1 MPASVFQG
9 LWPWGDTS
17 TGSSLFMKNVS
28 LFGSWKQD
36 LPASIVVFL
45 VALPLCLGIAAAS
58 GAPPIAG
65 LIAGIVGGIVVGS
78 ISGSPLGVSG
88 PAAGLIAIVLAAV
101 EDLGTYELF
110 LGAVVVSGLIQIA
123 LGLLKGG
130 IIAYYFPNSVIKGML
145 AGIGILILR
154 KQFFPAVGY
163 DEHAVEHFTF
173 EEADHYDQ
181 VAEFSNMFQNITP
194 GAVVITLVGL
204 FLLILWERPFIQRIK
219 ALATIPG
226 SLMAVIA
233 GIVLA
238 LLFQGHALLNVGAGH
253 YVALPELPK
262 LSTIGE
268 FDFGTLITMPD
279 FSAWMS
285 TKFWMVAFTLA
296 IVASLETL
304 LCVEA
309 TDKLD
314 PWKRV
319 TPANRELHAQGI
331 GNSLSGLLGG
341 IPVTQVIVRSSA
353 NIQSG
358 GRSKLSA
365 ILHGVLLLVAVLAI
379 PGILM
384 LIPMAS
390 LAAVLLMVGYKL
402 AKPSQFK
409 QMWKA
414 GTMQFFPFIVT
425 VIGVAAIDLLTGVFL
440 GLAVAIV
447 HILWKNYSTPFH
459 FDPAKHLP
467 GMPIH
472 IELSEDVTFLNKAGI
487 KRTLGELPD
496 GSKVII
502 DARRTVELD
511 PDVKEIIDEFTVGA
525 AKRGITC
532 EMVGFKDKQKK
543 KPAELERDVKKIA
556 EQTGAK

>member
-1 MPASVFQG
+1 MKN
-9 LWPWGDTS
+9 
-17 TGSSLFMKNVS
+17 SSLFS
-28 LFGSWKQD
+28 SWKQD
-36 LPASIVVFL
+36 APASIVVFL

-65 LIAGIVGGIVVGS
+65 LIAGIIGGVVVGA

-88 PAAGLIAIVLAAV
+88 PAAGLIAIVLTAV
-101 EDLGTYELF
+101 EDLGSYELF
-110 LGAVVVSGLIQIA
+110 LGAVVMSGLIQIS

-154 KQFFPAVGY
+154 KQIFPAVGY
-163 DEHAVEHFTF
+163 DEHAVEHLTF

-181 VAEFSNMFQNITP
+181 VTEFSNMLQNITP
-194 GAVVITLVGL
+194 GAVVITVVGL
-204 FLLILWERPFIQRIK
+204 ALLLLWERPFIQRIR

-226 SLMAVIA
+226 SLMAVVA

-238 LLFQGHALLNVGAGH
+238 LIFQGHSVLEVGAGH
-253 YVALPELPK
+253 FVALPELPK
-262 LSTIGE
+262 LSNIGE
-268 FDFGTLITMPD
+268 FDFGGLITMPD
-279 FSAWMS
+279 FGALLSY
-285 TKFWMVAFTLA
+285 KFWMVAFTLA

-331 GNSLSGLLGG
+331 GNSLSGLIGG
-341 IPVTQVIVRSSA
+341 IPITQVIVRSSA

-414 GTMQFFPFIVT
+414 GTMQFFPFVVT
-425 VIGVAAIDLLTGVFL
+425 VIGVATIDLLTGVFL
-440 GLAVAIV
+440 GLAVAII

-496 GSKVII
+496 GAKVVI
-502 DARRTVELD
+502 DARRTVDLD
-511 PDVKEIIDEFTVGA
+511 PDVKEIIDEFMNEAG
-525 AKRGITC
+525 KRGITC
-532 EMVGFKDKQKK
+532 ERVGFKDKDKK
-543 KPAELERDVKKIA
+543 KPAELERDVKAVAQKLSNDN
-556 EQTGAK
+556 

>member
-1 MPASVFQG
+1 MN
-9 LWPWGDTS
+9 
-17 TGSSLFMKNVS
+17 LFS
-28 LFGSWKQD
+28 SWKQD

-45 VALPLCLGIAAAS
+45 VALPLCLGIASAS

-65 LIAGIVGGIVVGS
+65 LIAGIVGGVIVGA

-101 EDLGTYELF
+101 ADLGSYELF
-110 LGAVVVSGLIQIA
+110 LAAVVVSGLIQIA
-123 LGLLKGG
+123 LGFLKGG

-145 AGIGILILR
+145 AGIGIVILR
-154 KQFFPAVGY
+154 KQIFPAMGY
-163 DEHAVEHFTF
+163 DEHAVEHLTF
-173 EEADHYDQ
+173 EEVDRYDQ
-181 VAEFSNMFQNITP
+181 AMEFTNMMANITP

-204 FLLILWERPFIQRIK
+204 ALLLLWERPVIKRIK

-226 SLMAVIA
+226 SLMAVVA
-233 GIVLA
+233 GIVLS
-238 LLFQGHALLNVGAGH
+238 LLFKGHAFLEVGAGH
-253 YVALPELPK
+253 YVDLPELPK
-262 LSTIGE
+262 LETIWTFDYGGLITLP
-268 FDFGTLITMPD
+268 DFGAML
-279 FSAWMS
+279 SY
-285 TKFWMVAFTLA
+285 KFWMVAFTLA

-331 GNSLSGLLGG
+331 GNSISGLLGG
-341 IPVTQVIVRSSA
+341 IPITQVIVRSSA

-358 GRSKLSA
+358 GRTKLSA
-365 ILHGVLLLVAVLAI
+365 ILHGGLLLFCVLAI

-409 QMWKA
+409 EMWNA
-414 GTMQFFPFIVT
+414 GLMQFIPFLVT
-425 VIGVAAIDLLTGVFL
+425 VIGVAAVDLLTGVFL

-447 HILWKNYSTPFH
+447 HILWKNYRTPYH
-459 FDPAKHLP
+459 FDPDKHLP

-487 KRTLGELPD
+487 KRTLGELPE
-496 GSKVII
+496 GAKVII

-511 PDVKEIIDEFTVGA
+511 PDVMEILDDF
-525 AKRGITC
+525 AKTAPERGITC
-532 EMVGFKDKQKK
+532 ERVGFKERNKK
-543 KPAELERDVKKIA
+543 APTALELEVKRA
-556 EQTGAK
+556 AGPNNA

>member
-1 MPASVFQG
+1 MLSH
-9 LWPWGDTS
+9 
-17 TGSSLFMKNVS
+17 
-28 LFGSWKQD
+28 WKQD

-65 LIAGIVGGIVVGS
+65 LIAGIVGGVVVGLA
-78 ISGSPLGVSG
+78 SGSPLGVSG

-101 EDLGTYELF
+101 EDLGTYEFF
-110 LGAVVVSGLIQIA
+110 LAAVVISGLIQIA
-123 LGLLKGG
+123 LGFLKGG

-154 KQFFPAVGY
+154 KQIFPAMGY
-163 DEHAVEHFTF
+163 DEHSVEHFTF

-181 VAEFSNMFQNITP
+181 VTEFSNMMDRITP

-204 FLLILWERPFIQRIK
+204 ALLILWERPFLRRIK
-219 ALATIPG
+219 ALATVPG
-226 SLMAVIA
+226 SLMAVAA
-233 GIVLA
+233 GIFLA
-238 LLFQGHALLNVGAGH
+238 MLFQGHALLEVGLGH
-253 YVALPELPK
+253 YVELPDLPNLGNLGDAD
-262 LSTIGE
+262 LSGI
-268 FDFGTLITMPD
+268 IVMPD
-279 FSAWMS
+279 FSALMS
-285 TKFWMVAFTLA
+285 YKLWTVAFTLA

-319 TPANRELHAQGI
+319 TPANRELHAQGL
-331 GNSLSGLLGG
+331 GNTLSGLIGG
-341 IPVTQVIVRSSA
+341 LPITQVIVRSSA

-358 GRSKLSA
+358 GRTKLSA
-365 ILHGVLLLVAVLAI
+365 VMHGLLLLLCVLAI
-379 PGILM
+379 PGVLR
-384 LIPMAS
+384 LIPNAS

-409 QMWKA
+409 TMWKA
-414 GTMQFFPFIVT
+414 GFMQFAPFIVT
-425 VIGVAAIDLLTGVFL
+425 VVGVAFIDLLTGVFL
-440 GLAVAIV
+440 GLGVAII

-459 FDPAKHLP
+459 FDPSKHLP

-472 IELSEDVTFLNKAGI
+472 IELSEDVTFLNKAGV

-496 GSKVII
+496 GAKVII
-502 DARRTVELD
+502 DARRTVDLD
-511 PDVKEIIDEFTVGA
+511 PDVREIIEEFIGEA
-525 AKRGITC
+525 AKRGISC
-532 EMVGFKDKQKK
+532 ELVGFKERTQRGKRPTELGEQVREV
-543 KPAELERDVKKIA
+543 AERI
-556 EQTGAK
+556 TP

>member
-1 MPASVFQG
+1 
-9 LWPWGDTS
+9 
-17 TGSSLFMKNVS
+17 MKNVS
-28 LFGSWKQD
+28 LFSSWKQD

-65 LIAGIVGGIVVGS
+65 LIAGIVGGIIVGFL
-78 ISGSPLGVSG
+78 SGSPLGVSG

-123 LGLLKGG
+123 LGFLKGG

-154 KQFFPAVGY
+154 KQIFPAVGY
-163 DEHAVEHFTF
+163 DEHSVEHLTF

-181 VAEFSNMFQNITP
+181 ATEFSNMLENITP

-204 FLLILWERPFIQRIK
+204 ALLILWERPLIK
-219 ALATIPG
+219 RMKFLATIPG
-226 SLMAVIA
+226 SLMAVVA

-238 LLFQGHALLNVGAGH
+238 LVFEGHSVLNVGSGH
-253 YVALPELPK
+253 FVALPELPK

-268 FDFGTLITMPD
+268 FDFAKLITLPD

-285 TKFWMVAFTLA
+285 YKFWMVAFTLA

-409 QMWKA
+409 EMWKA
-414 GTMQFFPFIVT
+414 GTMQFVPFIVT

-487 KRTLGELPD
+487 KRTLGELPT
-496 GSKVII
+496 GAKVII

-511 PDVKEIIDEFTVGA
+511 PDVKEIIDEFVSDAG
-525 AKRGITC
+525 KRGITC
-532 EMVGFKDKQKK
+532 EKVGFKDKGDRQRN
-543 KPAELERDVKKIA
+543 PSELERAVKEIA
-556 EQTGAK
+556 KAEKPA

>member
-1 MPASVFQG
+1 MN
-9 LWPWGDTS
+9 
-17 TGSSLFMKNVS
+17 LFS
-28 LFGSWKQD
+28 SWKQD
-36 LPASIVVFL
+36 LPASVVVFL

-58 GAPPIAG
+58 EAPPIAG
-65 LIAGIVGGIVVGS
+65 LIAGIIGGVVVGS

-101 EDLGTYELF
+101 ADLGSYELF
-110 LGAVVVSGLIQIA
+110 LAAVVVSGLIQVA
-123 LGLLKGG
+123 LGLVKGG

-154 KQFFPAVGY
+154 KQIFPAVGY
-163 DEHAVEHFTF
+163 DEHAMEHLTF

-181 VAEFSNMFQNITP
+181 MTEFSNMMSNITP
-194 GAVVITLVGL
+194 GAVVITLAGL
-204 FLLILWERPFIQRIK
+204 ALLMLWERPFIRRTK
-219 ALATIPG
+219 ALATVPG
-226 SLMAVIA
+226 SLMAVVA

-238 LLFQGHALLNVGAGH
+238 VLFNGHALLEVGEGH
-253 YVALPELPK
+253 YVTLPELPK
-262 LSTIGE
+262 LNNLKD
-268 FDFGTLITMPD
+268 FDFGGLITTPD
-279 FSAWMS
+279 FGAVLSP
-285 TKFWMVAFTLA
+285 KFWMVAFTLA

-309 TDKLD
+309 TDKMD

-331 GNSLSGLLGG
+331 GNSLSGLVGG

-358 GRSKLSA
+358 GRTKLSA

-379 PGILM
+379 PGVLM

-409 QMWKA
+409 DMWNA
-414 GTMQFFPFIVT
+414 GLMQFIPFIVT
-425 VIGVAAIDLLTGVFL
+425 VIGVATIDLLTGVFL
-440 GLAVAIV
+440 GLAVAII

-502 DARRTVELD
+502 DARRTVDLD
-511 PDVKEIIDEFTVGA
+511 PDVKEIIEEFVNEAG
-525 AKRGITC
+525 KRGITC
-532 EMVGFKDKQKK
+532 EKIGFKNRPKK
-543 KPAELERDVKKIA
+543 APTALELEVRRA
-556 EQTGAK
+556 AGHS

>member
-1 MPASVFQG
+1 
-9 LWPWGDTS
+9 
-17 TGSSLFMKNVS
+17 MKNVP

-88 PAAGLIAIVLAAV
+88 PAAGLIAIVLTAV

-154 KQFFPAVGY
+154 KQIFPAVGY
-163 DEHAVEHFTF
+163 DEHAVDHLTF
-173 EEADHYDQ
+173 EGADQYDQ
-181 VAEFSNMFQNITP
+181 VTEFSNMFQNITP

-226 SLMAVIA
+226 SLMAVVA
-233 GIVLA
+233 GIFLA

-279 FSAWMS
+279 FSGWMS

-331 GNSLSGLLGG
+331 GNSISGLLGG

-379 PGILM
+379 PAILM

-440 GLAVAIV
+440 GLAVAII

-532 EMVGFKDKQKK
+532 EMVGFKGKEKK
-543 KPAELERDVKKIA
+543 KPAELERDVKA
-556 EQTGAK
+556 VAKKLSNEN

>member
-1 MPASVFQG
+1 MK
-9 LWPWGDTS
+9 
-17 TGSSLFMKNVS
+17 LFS
-28 LFGSWKQD
+28 SWKQD
-36 LPASIVVFL
+36 LPASVVVFL

-58 GAPPIAG
+58 EAPPIAG
-65 LIAGIVGGIVVGS
+65 LIAGIVGGVVVGA

-101 EDLGTYELF
+101 ADLGSYELF
-110 LGAVVVSGLIQIA
+110 LAAVVVSGLIQIA
-123 LGLLKGG
+123 LGFLKGG

-154 KQFFPAVGY
+154 TQIFPAVGY
-163 DEHAVEHFTF
+163 DEHAVEHLTF

-181 VAEFSNMFQNITP
+181 FTEFSNMMSNITP

-204 FLLILWERPFIQRIK
+204 ALLIMWEQPFIRRIK
-219 ALATIPG
+219 ALATMPG
-226 SLMAVIA
+226 SLMAVVA

-238 LLFQGHALLNVGAGH
+238 ILFRGHTTLDVGVGH
-253 YVALPELPK
+253 YVTLPDLPT
-262 LSTIGE
+262 LSNLKD
-268 FDFGTLITMPD
+268 FDFGGLITMPD
-279 FSAWMS
+279 FGGMLSP
-285 TKFWMVAFTLA
+285 KFWMVAFTLA

-309 TDKLD
+309 TDKMD

-331 GNSLSGLLGG
+331 GNSLSGLIGG
-341 IPVTQVIVRSSA
+341 IPITQVIVRSSA

-358 GRSKLSA
+358 GRTKMSA

-379 PGILM
+379 PGILK

-414 GTMQFFPFIVT
+414 GTMQFIPFIVT
-425 VIGVAAIDLLTGVFL
+425 VIGVATIDLLTGVFL
-440 GLAVAIV
+440 GLAVAII

-532 EMVGFKDKQKK
+532 EMVGFKDKGKK
-543 KPAELERDVKKIA
+543 KPAELERDVQAVAKKFSNDN
-556 EQTGAK
+556 

>member
-1 MPASVFQG
+1 
-9 LWPWGDTS
+9 
-17 TGSSLFMKNVS
+17 MKNVS
-28 LFGSWKQD
+28 LFGNWKQD

-110 LGAVVVSGLIQIA
+110 LGAVVMSGLIQIA

-154 KQFFPAVGY
+154 KQIFPAVGY
-163 DEHAVEHFTF
+163 DEHSVEHFTF

-181 VAEFSNMFQNITP
+181 ATEFSNMLQNITP

-204 FLLILWERPFIQRIK
+204 SLLILWERPFIKRVK

-226 SLMAVIA
+226 SLMAVVA

-238 LLFQGHALLNVGAGH
+238 LVFEGHALLNVGVGH
-253 YVALPELPK
+253 FVALPALPK
-262 LSTIGE
+262 LSTISE
-268 FDFGTLITMPD
+268 FDFSSLITLPD
-279 FSAWMS
+279 FGAWMS
-285 TKFWMVAFTLA
+285 PKFWMVAFTLA

-414 GTMQFFPFIVT
+414 GTMQFVPFIVT

-511 PDVKEIIDEFTVGA
+511 PDVKEIIDEFTVSA
-525 AKRGITC
+525 AKRGIAC
-532 EMVGFKDKQKK
+532 EMVGFKGKEKK
-543 KPAELERDVKKIA
+543 KPSELEHSVRKVAQRVMK
-556 EQTGAK
+556 

>member
-1 MPASVFQG
+1 MSIHRSP
-9 LWPWGDTS
+9 
-17 TGSSLFMKNVS
+17 LFMKNTS
-28 LFGSWKQD
+28 LFSSWKQD

-88 PAAGLIAIVLAAV
+88 PAAGLIAIVLTAV
-101 EDLGTYELF
+101 EDLGAYELF
-110 LGAVVVSGLIQIA
+110 LGAVVMSGLIQIS

-154 KQFFPAVGY
+154 KQIFPAVGY
-163 DEHAVEHFTF
+163 DEHAVEHLTF

-181 VAEFSNMFQNITP
+181 ATEFSNMLQNITP
-194 GAVVITLVGL
+194 GAVVITVVGL
-204 FLLILWERPFIQRIK
+204 ALLLLWERPFIQRIR

-226 SLMAVIA
+226 SLMAVVA

-238 LLFQGHALLNVGAGH
+238 LIFQGHSVLEVGAGH
-253 YVALPELPK
+253 FVALPELPK
-262 LSTIGE
+262 LSNIGE
-268 FDFGTLITMPD
+268 FDFGGLITMPD
-279 FSAWMS
+279 FGALLSY
-285 TKFWMVAFTLA
+285 KFWMVAFTLA

-331 GNSLSGLLGG
+331 GNSLSGLIGG
-341 IPVTQVIVRSSA
+341 IPITQVIVRSSA

-414 GTMQFFPFIVT
+414 GTMQFFPFVVT
-425 VIGVAAIDLLTGVFL
+425 VIGVATIDLLTGVFL
-440 GLAVAIV
+440 GLAVAII

-496 GSKVII
+496 GAKVVI
-502 DARRTVELD
+502 DARRTVDLD
-511 PDVKEIIDEFTVGA
+511 PDVKEIIDEFMNEAG
-525 AKRGITC
+525 KRGITC
-532 EMVGFKDKQKK
+532 ERVGFKDKDKK
-543 KPAELERDVKKIA
+543 KPAELERDVKAVAQKLSNDN
-556 EQTGAK
+556 

>member
-1 MPASVFQG
+1 
-9 LWPWGDTS
+9 
-17 TGSSLFMKNVS
+17 MKNTS

-58 GAPPIAG
+58 EAPPIAG

-101 EDLGTYELF
+101 ADLGSYELF
-110 LGAVVVSGLIQIA
+110 LGAVVMSGLIQIA
-123 LGLLKGG
+123 LGFLKGG

-154 KQFFPAVGY
+154 KQIFPAVGY
-163 DEHAVEHFTF
+163 DEHAVEHLTF

-181 VAEFSNMFQNITP
+181 MSEFSSMMSNITP

-204 FLLILWERPFIQRIK
+204 ALLILWERPFIRRIK
-219 ALATIPG
+219 ALATVPG
-226 SLMAVIA
+226 SLMAVVA

-238 LLFQGHALLNVGAGH
+238 MVFRGNALLEVGTGHFVTLPQLPNLSNV
-253 YVALPELPK
+253 
-262 LSTIGE
+262 GE
-268 FDFGTLITMPD
+268 FDFGGLFTTPEFGAMLSP
-279 FSAWMS
+279 
-285 TKFWMVAFTLA
+285 KFWMVAFTLA

-309 TDKLD
+309 TDKMD

-331 GNSLSGLLGG
+331 GNSISGLIGG
-341 IPVTQVIVRSSA
+341 IPITQVIVRSSA

-379 PGILM
+379 PGILK

-409 QMWKA
+409 DMWSA
-414 GTMQFFPFIVT
+414 GPMQFIPFFVT
-425 VIGVAAIDLLTGVFL
+425 VVGVAAIDLLTGVFL
-440 GLAVAIV
+440 GLAVAII

-459 FDPAKHLP
+459 FDPSKHMA

-496 GSKVII
+496 GAKVII

-511 PDVKEIIDEFTVGA
+511 PDVKEIIDDFIRHAGE
-525 AKRGITC
+525 RNITC
-532 EMVGFKDKQKK
+532 EMVGFKAKEKK
-543 KPAELERDVKKIA
+543 KPSELERSVRKVA
-556 EQTGAK
+556 ERIMK

>member
-1 MPASVFQG
+1 MKVF
-9 LWPWGDTS
+9 
-17 TGSSLFMKNVS
+17 SLFS
-28 LFGSWKQD
+28 SIKQD

-58 GAPPIAG
+58 EAPPIAG
-65 LIAGIVGGIVVGS
+65 LIAGIIGGVVVGS

-101 EDLGTYELF
+101 ADLGSYELF
-110 LGAVVVSGLIQIA
+110 LAAVVVSGLIQIA
-123 LGLLKGG
+123 LGFLKGG

-154 KQFFPAVGY
+154 KQIFPAMGY
-163 DEHAVEHFTF
+163 DEHAVEHLTF

-181 VAEFSNMFQNITP
+181 GTEFSNMLANITP

-204 FLLILWERPFIQRIK
+204 ALLILWDRPFLKRVK
-219 ALATIPG
+219 ALAMIPG
-226 SLMAVIA
+226 SLMAVVA

-238 LLFQGHALLNVGAGH
+238 ILFHGHALLEVGAGH
-253 YVALPELPK
+253 YVELPELPK
-262 LSTIGE
+262 LSNLKD
-268 FDFGTLITMPD
+268 FDFGALITTPD
-279 FSAWMS
+279 FGAMLSP
-285 TKFWMVAFTLA
+285 KFWMVAFTLA

-331 GNSLSGLLGG
+331 GNSLSGLIGG
-341 IPVTQVIVRSSA
+341 IPITQVIVRSSA

-358 GRSKLSA
+358 GRTKLST
-365 ILHGVLLLVAVLAI
+365 ILHGVLLLVCVLAI
-379 PGILM
+379 PGILK

-409 QMWKA
+409 DMWNA
-414 GTMQFFPFIVT
+414 GLMQFIPFFIT
-425 VIGVAAIDLLTGVFL
+425 VIGVATIDLLTGVFL
-440 GLAVAIV
+440 GLAVAFI

-459 FDPAKHLP
+459 FDPNKHLP

-472 IELSEDVTFLNKAGI
+472 IELSEDVTFLNKAGV
-487 KRTLGELPD
+487 KRTLDELPD
-496 GSKVII
+496 GARVII
-502 DARRTVELD
+502 DARRTVDLD
-511 PDVKEIIDEFTVGA
+511 PDVREIIEDFVKSAGQ
-525 AKRGITC
+525 RGMTC
-532 EMVGFKDKQKK
+532 ELVGFTGRDKKSK
-543 KPAELERDVKKIA
+543 RPGELEDQVKKVA
-556 EQTGAK
+556 EQITS